1 MGYITLP
8 VGSTIS
14 LNSNLLTEHNR
25 QPISIS
31 TNRIE
36 QVTRT
41 SNGTA
46 RKFFIADKL
55 SVSASWTR
63 LPSRSTFTVDGKYGA
78 LDIKDLYDGST
89 GQGTFTVVIKHAN
102 DSPLYS
108 KTMYFTS
115 CSLELVGRNARL
127 SPADTPQDLWNVNI
141 SLEEV

>member
-1 MGYITLP
+1 MAYITLP

-14 LNSNLLTEHNR
+14 INSNLLTEHNR

-36 QVTRT
+36 QITRM

-55 SVSASWTR
+55 TVSASWNK

-78 LDIKDLYDGST
+78 LDIKDLYDSSN
-89 GQGTFTVVIKHAN
+89 GQGTVTVIIKHAN
-102 DSPLYS
+102 DTALYT
-108 KTMYFTS
+108 KTMYFSS
-115 CSLELVGRNARL
+115 CSLELVGRNAKL
-127 SPADTPQDLWNVNI
+127 SPTDTPQDLWNLNI